1 MTLSEVAIKRPV
13 FTVMVTVAL
22 LVLGAVGLS
31 RLGTDLF
38 PDVSFPVVTVTIPYP
53 GASPAEVENLVTKP
67 VEDTVVGLNGIDRVR
82 SFSREGVA
90 QVWVIFK
97 LGTDVVDAATQVRER
112 VSGIRYKFPKEAEDP
127 SVSRLDVSAA
137 PVVTYTIRSSGSL
150 SRARKFVDDVLK
162 PELEQVEGVAAV
174 NVTGGGEREIQV
186 DVDRERLDALNIGLG
201 QVVER
206 LRGENLNVPAGHYD
220 EGVRE
225 ISVRTVGE
233 FPDVAAIRSA
243 IVATG
248 ADGASVRLDQVARVS
263 DGFEEQRTFARVN
276 GEHAVTFDVVKQS
289 GQNTV
294 AVGDKVKSRLTE
306 LESRFPA
313 GMRASLIIDQSRFI
327 KNSVTQV
334 KHDLTFGG
342 VMAILV
348 VLLFM
353 LDLRSTLI
361 SSLALPT
368 SVIGTFFVMYALGYT
383 LNMMTLLA
391 LSLSIG
397 LLIDDAVVVREN
409 IFKHLERGVPA
420 REAALNGTKEIAL
433 SVLATTGT
441 ILAVF
446 IPVAFVKGMV
456 GQFFR
461 QFGNTVSAAVVL
473 SLFVAFTLDPMLSSR
488 FSKPVTHDKRD
499 RYAGLKRPFLWFF
512 GNLEA
517 GYRSILGWSVRHKW
531 SVGGLAV
538 GSFVFM
544 GFIAGL
550 TGSEFVNAEDRG
562 QFVVEIELP
571 AGISIE
577 ETSRLVDPAERRMLE
592 NPEVKTVFSTIGP
605 DQEVNKVRWRVVTT
619 PKDQRTV
626 SIHALKAEGR
636 RIAAAVPGAKVVVTD
651 PPFVE
656 GAATEAP
663 IMIDVRG
670 ETYEDIQ
677 PLANKIGILLRTTP
691 GIQDVNVKFTPG
703 RPELQVE
710 LDRAKAAERGLSV
723 AQLAGAMRIAMQGEE
738 AGKLRQGKDE
748 VPIRVRLEE
757 QDRQNPEQLAGADPD
772 HCPGA
777 DQARRLRA
785 FRAWR
790 GPTGHRAGESQPA
803 DPDLGLAGRSSPGR
817 HRRGHPARDRQ
828 ARAAQGRQHLLRRT
842 DSADEREQRGHGHG
856 AALGRRVHLHH
867 PGLAVRKLPAP
878 ADHHADPAAGHDRR
892 DSRPVLD
899 QEHHG
904 DGRDDRHHPAH
915 GVGHEERHFA
925 DRSRHRT
932 RARPRRIAAR
942 GRAGSGSGAAPAD
955 PDDQRG
961 DGARHAADR
970 DRKQRRQRVSRAHG
984 DRGDRRRVELD
995 PAVVGR
1001 GARLLS
1007 GIGRPQTFDQESVLE
1022 TRILVRKTGRT
1033 TRGVTE

>member
-1 MTLSEVAIKRPV
+1 
-13 FTVMVTVAL
+13 MVTVAL
-22 LVLGAVGLS
+22 LVLGVVGLS

-150 SRARKFVDDVLK
+150 SAARKFVDDVLK

-186 DVDRERLDALNIGLG
+186 DVDRERLDALNVGLG

-294 AVGDKVKSRLTE
+294 AVGDKVKVRMTE

-313 GMRASLIIDQSRFI
+313 GTRASLIIDQSRFI

-420 REAALNGTKEIAL
+420 REAALKGTKEIAL

-499 RYAGLKRPFLWFF
+499 PYAAVKRPFLWFF

-517 GYRSILGWSVRHKW
+517 GYRSILGWAVRHKW

-544 GFIAGL
+544 GFIARL

-571 AGISIE
+571 AGTSVE

-619 PKDQRTV
+619 PKDQRSV

-677 PLANKIGILLRTTP
+677 PLANKIGTLLRTTP

-757 QDRQNPEQLAGADPD
+757 QDRQNPEQLAGLTLATPRGPIKLGDFAHFGRGEGPQVIERENRSRQIQIWASPVGRPLGD
-772 HCPGA
+772 IVTDIQPAIAKLELPKGA
-777 DQARRLRA
+777 SIFYDGQIRLMNENNEAMGTALLLGIVFIYIILASQFESFLHPLTIMLTLPLAMIGAILGLFLTKNTMAMGAMIGIILLMGLVTKNAILLIDRAIVRVRDRGESPLEAVLEAGPERLRPILMTSA
-785 FRAWR
+785 AMVLGMLPTAIGNSEGSEFRAPMAIAVIGGVLSSTLLSLVVVPVFYLALEGLKR
-790 GPTGHRAGESQPA
+790 SAKARFSK
-803 DPDLGLAGRSSPGR
+803 LGSRFG
-817 HRRGHPARDRQ
+817 
-828 ARAAQGRQHLLRRT
+828 
-842 DSADEREQRGHGHG
+842 
-856 AALGRRVHLHH
+856 
-867 PGLAVRKLPAP
+867 
-878 ADHHADPAAGHDRR
+878 
-892 DSRPVLD
+892 RPV
-899 QEHHG
+899 E
-904 DGRDDRHHPAH
+904 RPA
-915 GVGHEERHFA
+915 E
-925 DRSRHRT
+925 
-932 RARPRRIAAR
+932 
-942 GRAGSGSGAAPAD
+942 
-955 PDDQRG
+955 
-961 DGARHAADR
+961 
-970 DRKQRRQRVSRAHG
+970 
-984 DRGDRRRVELD
+984 
-995 PAVVGR
+995 
-1001 GARLLS
+1001 
-1007 GIGRPQTFDQESVLE
+1007 
-1022 TRILVRKTGRT
+1022 
-1033 TRGVTE
+1033 